1 MSIASRFAE
10 IEAADLAPQWRAV
23 YDRIVSQGN
32 SPQFAMMC
40 IHQQSPKMSHSDRAM
55 NETARRRMMDMQ
67 EDNREKIV
75 SMARMAGINTHG
87 KYYNGQLGT
96 YTDPLAWVS
105 TDADI
110 IDVAKKRKLKVDG
123 TVKCDYSVPTGPVQG
138 PLLAEDIVQREVK
151 RVLRKEP
158 ETRAKLREG
167 KIKKQELRE
176 RVIAKHGRKRM
187 VFGGN

>member
-1 MSIASRFAE
+1 M
-10 IEAADLAPQWRAV
+10 EAADLTPEWREV
-23 YDRIVSQGN
+23 YETIVGAGN
-32 SPQFAMMC
+32 TPQFAMMC
-40 IHQQSPKMSHSDRAM
+40 IHQQAPKMSHSDRAM
-55 NETARRRMMDMQ
+55 NETARRRMMDMHAPHR
-67 EDNREKIV
+67 DAIV
-75 SMARMAGINTHG
+75 ALAQRAGINTHG

-96 YTDPLAWVS
+96 YEDKRAWVS

-110 IDVAKKRKLKVDG
+110 VESARTKKLKVDG
-123 TVKCDYSVPTGPVQG
+123 TVKCDYSTQTAPIQG
-138 PLLAEDIVQREVK
+138 PLLAEDIVQREVN

-187 VFGGN
+187 VFG